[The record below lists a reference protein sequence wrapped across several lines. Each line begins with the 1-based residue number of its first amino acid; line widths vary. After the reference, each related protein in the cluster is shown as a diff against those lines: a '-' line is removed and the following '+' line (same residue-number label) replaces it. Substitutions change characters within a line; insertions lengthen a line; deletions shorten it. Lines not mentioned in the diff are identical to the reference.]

1 MALPAVPKS
10 EVSPSAGLILGLCF
24 MAALCEGFDV
34 QAAGVAAGG
43 IAKELHP
50 TPAALGW
57 FFSAANIGLLIGAV
71 IGGRLSDRIG
81 RRAVLIGSLTIFGIF
96 SLMTTFA
103 GDMQGLT
110 IMRLLTGLGLGG
122 TMPSMIAIAAGVRGG
137 MPKGGDIAFT
147 YIGMPLG
154 GAIASLLV
162 VFLPVEHWRQVF
174 VIGGVTPLLTA
185 AGMALFLPA
194 VLNHPT
200 AAAAAASTP
209 SAVQVSASREQFGD
223 GRLPRT
229 LVLWIGFFL
238 AVLTLHLL
246 LNWLPLLLTAQG
258 LTKNQAALAQVG
270 FNLGGAAGALT
281 VGRMLDTRVRP
292 LGVALCVIAL
302 PAVLLSLALIHGPA
316 TAALTIM
323 LGGAILALQ
332 VILFSVA
339 GAFYPEHIRGT
350 GLGVTVGVGRT
361 GSIIGP
367 LLAGILLAAG
377 GSSVQVLMGLLP
389 MAVVGGAC
397 AAFLA
402 WRAPTG
408 D

>member
-1 MALPAVPKS
+1 MAAPAVPKS
-10 EVSPSAGLILGLCF
+10 EASTSAGLILGLCF

-43 IAKELHP
+43 IAKEFHP
-50 TPAALGW
+50 APGALGW

-81 RRAVLIGSLTIFGIF
+81 RRVVLIGSLTIFGIF

-110 IMRLLTGLGLGG
+110 IVRLLTGLGLGG
-122 TMPSMIAIAAGVRGG
+122 TMPNMIAIAAGVRGG
-137 MPKGGDIAFT
+137 IPKGGDIAFT

-194 VLNHPT
+194 VLNHHT
-200 AAAAAASTP
+200 AAASTP
-209 SAVQVSASREQFGD
+209 SAVQVSASRELFGD
-223 GRLPRT
+223 GRLLRA

-281 VGRMLDTRVRP
+281 VGRMLDTRLRP

-302 PAVLLSLALIHGPA
+302 PAVLLSLALIHGAA
-316 TAALTIM
+316 TAALAIM

-377 GSSVQVLMGLLP
+377 GNSVQVLMGLLP

-397 AAFLA
+397 AVFLA

>member
-1 MALPAVPKS
+1 MAASAVPKS
-10 EVSPSAGLILGLCF
+10 EAIPSAGLILALCF
-24 MAALCEGFDV
+24 LAALCEGFDV

-43 IAKELHP
+43 IAREFHP
-50 TPAALGW
+50 PPGALGW

-81 RRAVLIGSLTIFGIF
+81 RKPVLIGSLAIFGIF
-96 SLMTTFA
+96 SLMTAFA

-110 IMRLLTGLGLGG
+110 IVRLLTGLGLGG
-122 TMPSMIAIAAGVRGG
+122 TMPNMIAIAAGVRGG

-174 VIGGVTPLLTA
+174 VIGGVTPLFTA

-194 VLNHPT
+194 VLNRHT
-200 AAAAAASTP
+200 AAPTP
-209 SAVQVSASREQFGD
+209 SAAQVSASRELFGD
-223 GRLPRT
+223 GRLPQT
-229 LVLWIGFFL
+229 LVLWTGFFL

-258 LTKNQAALAQVG
+258 LTKSQAALAQVG
-270 FNLGGAAGALT
+270 FNVGGAAGALT
-281 VGRMLDTRVRP
+281 VGRMLDTRLRS
-292 LGVALCVIAL
+292 LGVALSVIAL

-316 TAALTIM
+316 TAALAIM

-361 GSIIGP
+361 GSIVGP

>member
-1 MALPAVPKS
+1 MAAPAMLRS
-10 EVSPSAGLILGLCF
+10 EASPSVGLILGLCF
-24 MAALCEGFDV
+24 LAAVCEGFDV

-43 IAKELHP
+43 IAREFHP
-50 TPAALGW
+50 APAALGW

-71 IGGRLSDRIG
+71 IGGRLSDRLG
-81 RRAVLIGSLTIFGIF
+81 RKSVLIGSLAIFGLF
-96 SLMTTFA
+96 SLITAFV

-110 IMRLLTGLGLGG
+110 IVRLLTGLGLGG
-122 TMPSMIAIAAGVRGG
+122 TMPNMIATAAGVRGG
-137 MPKGGDIAFT
+137 LPKGGDIAFT

-154 GAIASLLV
+154 GAVASLLV
-162 VFLPVEHWRQVF
+162 VLLPVEHWRQVF
-174 VIGGVTPLLTA
+174 IIGGVTPLATA
-185 AGMALFLPA
+185 VAMAMFLPA
-194 VLNHPT
+194 VLSRPSKT
-200 AAAAAASTP
+200 LPAAAGVP
-209 SAVQVSASREQFGD
+209 VGAVKALFGD

-258 LTKNQAALAQVG
+258 LTKSQAALAQVG
-270 FNLGGAAGALT
+270 FNVGGAVGALS
-281 VGRMLDTRVRP
+281 VGRMLDTRLRR

-302 PAVLLSLALIHGPA
+302 PGVLLLLALVHGPS
-316 TAALTIM
+316 TAGLAIV

-339 GAFYPEHIRGT
+339 GAFYPERVRGT

-361 GSIIGP
+361 GSIVGP

-389 MAVVGGAC
+389 MALVGGAC

-402 WRAPTG
+402 WRAPSEG
-408 D
+408 

>member
-1 MALPAVPKS
+1 MAAPAMLRS
-10 EVSPSAGLILGLCF
+10 EASPSVGLILGLCF
-24 MAALCEGFDV
+24 LAAVCEGFDV

-43 IAKELHP
+43 IAREFHP
-50 TPAALGW
+50 APGALGW

-71 IGGRLSDRIG
+71 IGGRLSDRLG
-81 RRAVLIGSLTIFGIF
+81 RKSVLIGSLAIFGLF
-96 SLMTTFA
+96 SLITAFV

-110 IMRLLTGLGLGG
+110 IVRLLTGLGLGG
-122 TMPSMIAIAAGVRGG
+122 TMPNMIATAAGARGG
-137 MPKGGDIAFT
+137 LPKGGDIAFT

-154 GAIASLLV
+154 GAVASLLV
-162 VFLPVEHWRQVF
+162 VLLPVEHWRQVF
-174 VIGGVTPLLTA
+174 IIGGVTPLATA
-185 AGMALFLPA
+185 VAMAMFLPA
-194 VLNHPT
+194 VLSHPSKT
-200 AAAAAASTP
+200 LPAAAGVP
-209 SAVQVSASREQFGD
+209 VGAVKALFGD

-258 LTKNQAALAQVG
+258 LTKSQAALAQVG
-270 FNLGGAAGALT
+270 FNVGGAVGALS
-281 VGRMLDTRVRP
+281 VGRMLDTRLRR

-302 PAVLLSLALIHGPA
+302 PGVLLLLALVHGPA
-316 TAALTIM
+316 TAGLAIV

-332 VILFSVA
+332 VVLFSVA
-339 GAFYPEHIRGT
+339 GAFYPERVRGT

-361 GSIIGP
+361 GSIVGP

-389 MAVVGGAC
+389 MALVGGAC

-402 WRAPTG
+402 WRAPSEG
-408 D
+408 

>member
-1 MALPAVPKS
+1 MATPALAKS
-10 EVSPSAGLILGLCF
+10 EAIDAAALILGLCF
-24 MAALCEGFDV
+24 LTALCEGFDV
-34 QAAGVAAGG
+34 QAAGVSAGG
-43 IAKELHP
+43 IAREFHVAP
-50 TPAALGW
+50 GALGY
-57 FFSAANIGLLIGAV
+57 FFSAANVGLLIGAL
-71 IGGRLSDRIG
+71 IGGRLSDRVG
-81 RRAVLIGSLTIFGIF
+81 RKAVLIGSLGVFGLF
-96 SLMTTFA
+96 SLATAFA
-103 GDMQGLT
+103 GDIQGLT
-110 IMRLLTGLGLGG
+110 LVRLLTGVGLGG
-122 TMPSMIAIAAGVRGG
+122 AMPSMIATAAGVRGG

-154 GAIASLLV
+154 GAVASLLV
-162 VFLPVEHWRQVF
+162 VFLPSEHWRQVF
-174 VIGGVTPLLTA
+174 IIGGVTPLLTA
-185 AGMALFLPA
+185 LAMAIFLPA
-194 VLNHPT
+194 VLSRPAAVGPT
-200 AAAAAASTP
+200 ATGA
-209 SAVQVSASREQFGD
+209 QVSALKELFGA

-258 LTKNQAALAQVG
+258 LTKSQAALAQVG
-270 FNLGGAAGALT
+270 FNIGGAAGALT
-281 VGRMLDTRVRP
+281 VGRMLDTRLRP
-292 LGVALCVIAL
+292 LGVMIVAVAL

-316 TAALTIM
+316 TAGLAII

-350 GLGVTVGVGRT
+350 GLGVTIGVGRT
-361 GSIIGP
+361 GSITGP

-389 MAVVGGAC
+389 MAVVAGVC
-397 AAFLA
+397 ALVLA
-402 WRAPTG
+402 WRSPRE

>member
-1 MALPAVPKS
+1 MAAPATLRS
-10 EVSPSAGLILGLCF
+10 EASPSVGLILGLCF
-24 MAALCEGFDV
+24 LAAVCEGFDV

-43 IAKELHP
+43 IAREFHP
-50 TPAALGW
+50 APGALGW

-71 IGGRLSDRIG
+71 IGGRLSDRLG
-81 RRAVLIGSLTIFGIF
+81 RKSVLIGSLAIFGLF
-96 SLMTTFA
+96 SLITAFV

-110 IMRLLTGLGLGG
+110 IVRLLTGLGLGG
-122 TMPSMIAIAAGVRGG
+122 TMPNMIATAAGVRGG
-137 MPKGGDIAFT
+137 LPKGGDIAFT

-154 GAIASLLV
+154 GAVASLLV
-162 VFLPVEHWRQVF
+162 VLLPVEHWRQVF
-174 VIGGVTPLLTA
+174 IIGGVTPLATA
-185 AGMALFLPA
+185 VAMAMFLPA
-194 VLNHPT
+194 VLSRPSKILP
-200 AAAAAASTP
+200 AAAGVP
-209 SAVQVSASREQFGD
+209 VGAVKALFGD

-258 LTKNQAALAQVG
+258 LTKSQAALAQVG
-270 FNLGGAAGALT
+270 FNVGGAVGALS
-281 VGRMLDTRVRP
+281 VGRMLDTRLRQ

-302 PAVLLSLALIHGPA
+302 PGVLLLLALVHGPA
-316 TAALTIM
+316 TAGLAIV

-339 GAFYPEHIRGT
+339 GAFYPERVRGT
-350 GLGVTVGVGRT
+350 GLGVTVGVGRI
-361 GSIIGP
+361 GSIVGP

-389 MAVVGGAC
+389 MALVGGAC

-402 WRAPTG
+402 WRAPSEG
-408 D
+408 

>member
-1 MALPAVPKS
+1 MAASAVPKS
-10 EVSPSAGLILGLCF
+10 EAIPSAGLILALCF
-24 MAALCEGFDV
+24 LAALCEGFDV

-43 IAKELHP
+43 IAREFHP
-50 TPAALGW
+50 PPGVLGW

-81 RRAVLIGSLTIFGIF
+81 RKPVLIGSLAIFGIF
-96 SLMTTFA
+96 SLMTAFA

-110 IMRLLTGLGLGG
+110 IVRLLTGLGLGG
-122 TMPSMIAIAAGVRGG
+122 TMPNMIAIAAGVRGG

-174 VIGGVTPLLTA
+174 VIGGVTPLFTA

-194 VLNHPT
+194 VLNRHT
-200 AAAAAASTP
+200 AAPTP
-209 SAVQVSASREQFGD
+209 SAAQVSASRELFGD
-223 GRLPRT
+223 GRLPQT
-229 LVLWIGFFL
+229 LVLWTGFFL

-258 LTKNQAALAQVG
+258 LTKSQAALAQVG
-270 FNLGGAAGALT
+270 FNVGGAAGALT
-281 VGRMLDTRVRP
+281 VGRMLDTRLRS
-292 LGVALCVIAL
+292 LGVALSVIAL

-316 TAALTIM
+316 TAALAIM

-361 GSIIGP
+361 GSIVGP

>member
-1 MALPAVPKS
+1 MAASAVPKS
-10 EVSPSAGLILGLCF
+10 EAIPSAGLILALCF

-43 IAKELHP
+43 IAREFHP
-50 TPAALGW
+50 PPGVLGW

-81 RRAVLIGSLTIFGIF
+81 RRVVLIGSLTIFGIF
-96 SLMTTFA
+96 SLMTAFA

-110 IMRLLTGLGLGG
+110 IVRLLTGLGLGG
-122 TMPSMIAIAAGVRGG
+122 TMPNMIAIAAGVRGG

-174 VIGGVTPLLTA
+174 VIGGVTPLFTA

-194 VLNHPT
+194 VLNRHT
-200 AAAAAASTP
+200 AGPTP
-209 SAVQVSASREQFGD
+209 SAAQVSASRELFGD

-229 LVLWIGFFL
+229 LVLWTGFFL

-258 LTKNQAALAQVG
+258 LTKSQAALAQVG
-270 FNLGGAAGALT
+270 FNVGGAAGALT
-281 VGRMLDTRVRP
+281 VGRMLDTRLRS
-292 LGVALCVIAL
+292 LGVALSVIAL

-316 TAALTIM
+316 TAALAIM

-361 GSIIGP
+361 GSIVGP

>member
-1 MALPAVPKS
+1 MAASAVPKS
-10 EVSPSAGLILGLCF
+10 EAIPSAGLILALCF
-24 MAALCEGFDV
+24 LAALCEGFDV

-43 IAKELHP
+43 IAREFHP
-50 TPAALGW
+50 PPGVLGW

-81 RRAVLIGSLTIFGIF
+81 RRVVLIGSLTIFGIF
-96 SLMTTFA
+96 SLMTAFA
-103 GDMQGLT
+103 SGMQGLT
-110 IMRLLTGLGLGG
+110 VVRLLTGLGLGG
-122 TMPSMIAIAAGVRGG
+122 TMPNMIAIAAGVRGG

-194 VLNHPT
+194 VLNRHT
-200 AAAAAASTP
+200 AGPTP
-209 SAVQVSASREQFGD
+209 SAAQVSASRELFGD

-229 LVLWIGFFL
+229 LVLWTGFFL

-258 LTKNQAALAQVG
+258 LTKSQAALAQVG
-270 FNLGGAAGALT
+270 FNVGGAAGALT
-281 VGRMLDTRVRP
+281 VGRMLDTRLRS
-292 LGVALCVIAL
+292 LGVALSVIAL

-316 TAALTIM
+316 TAALAIM

-361 GSIIGP
+361 GSIVGP